1 MKRKTIIAIILTI
14 ALSGAGAITYR
25 GYAVEKEKQLA
36 ESIVSEAK
44 AQAEIIQKEQDQK
57 IIDAW
62 SDKVYPGVSVMGTD
76 LSGKTREEARAI
88 LDTEVSEKLKEH
100 QLSVSAKDQMFPLTL
115 AELEIEVDSATLAE
129 EAVKLGKS
137 LPDEEKLTR
146 ISRPSEEE
154 LSLSFGH
161 NEEKIAEFVKKVT
174 SEVNQEAKNA
184 TIKRSGGEFIIGE
197 HAEGRVVDEDKLM
210 KDLKKAIDELNPDQ
224 VVQADIVVSQPK
236 ITTESLAKIDSQLSV
251 YTTNYA
257 SSAAGRKYNVGFA
270 ASKINGAVIMPG
282 ETFSY
287 NEEVG
292 PVTAAAGFRSA
303 GVYIGNKVE
312 EGIGGGLCQ
321 VSSTLYQAALHSN
334 LEIAQRRNHSMAVSY
349 LKPGMDA
356 VVYGPYLDLK
366 FTNTYENPVYIYAY
380 GDDRNLTVAVYGH
393 KADMGGYTYKIF
405 SETTSVIQPKTIEKE
420 DPTMFVGETEIE
432 FKPVTGYTS
441 KTYKQT
447 IKDGKVV
454 KTELISQDSYKKVDK
469 VVLVGT
475 KPKPEEP
482 KPEPQPTPVEPPV
495 ENPVEPPVEEG
506 DNQDPDA

>member
-1 MKRKTIIAIILTI
+1 MILVI
-14 ALSGAGAITYR
+14 ALSGAGAVTYR
-25 GYAVEKEKQLA
+25 GYAVEKEKQMA
-36 ESIVSEAK
+36 ETIVSEAK
-44 AQAEIIQKEQDQK
+44 AQAEIIQNEQDQI
-57 IIDAW
+57 IIDSW

-76 LSGKTREEARAI
+76 LSGKTKEEAKNI
-88 LDTEVSEKLKEH
+88 LDTEVSSKLKEYS
-100 QLSVSAKDQMFPLTL
+100 LSVNAKDQIFPLTL
-115 AELEIEVDSATLAE
+115 AELEIVVDSATLAG
-129 EAVKLGKS
+129 EAVKLGKD
-137 LPDEEKLTR
+137 LPDEEKLSR
-146 ISRPSEEE
+146 IYKPKDEE

-174 SEVNQEAKNA
+174 DAVNQKAKNA
-184 TIKRSGGEFIIGE
+184 TITRSGGSFTIGKHE
-197 HAEGRVVDEDKLM
+197 EGRVVDEEKLM
-210 KDLKKAIDELNPDQ
+210 KDLQEAIDELNPD
-224 VVQADIVVSQPK
+224 VVVEADIVVSQPE
-236 ITTESLAKIDSQLSV
+236 ITTESLANIDSQLSV
-251 YTTNYA
+251 YTTNYS

-292 PVTAAAGFRSA
+292 PVTAAAGFQNA

-334 LEIAQRRNHSMAVSY
+334 LEIEQRRNHSMAVSY

-366 FTNTYENPVYIYAY
+366 FTNTYNNPIYISAY
-380 GDDRNLTVAVYGH
+380 GDNSNLTIAVYGH
-393 KADMGGYTYKIF
+393 KADMGGYSYKIF
-405 SETTSVIQPKTIEKE
+405 SETTSVIQPTTIEKE
-420 DPTMFVGETEIE
+420 DPTKFVGETEIE

-454 KTELISQDSYKKVDK
+454 KTEVISQDTYKKVDK

-475 KPKPEEP
+475 KPKPAPAPAP
-482 KPEPQPTPVEPPV
+482 KPEPTPTPAPTPAPTPVPPATT
-495 ENPVEPPVEEG
+495 PPETG
-506 DNQDPDA
+506 NNG